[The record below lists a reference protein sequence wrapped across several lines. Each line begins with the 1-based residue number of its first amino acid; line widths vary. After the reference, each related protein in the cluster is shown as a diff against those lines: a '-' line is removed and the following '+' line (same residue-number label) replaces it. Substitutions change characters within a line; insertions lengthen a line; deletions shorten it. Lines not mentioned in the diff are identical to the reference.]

1 MRALRPH
8 HPLDPAQGAGRG
20 RAGARLLDRL
30 RGILQF
36 GIIPN
41 YKGARGRRSLRRAV
55 VRPDASRGE
64 WRMKGDA
71 KVIEYLNRGLR
82 SELTA
87 VNQYWLHFRLLNDW
101 GYVDLAKFWR
111 KESIEEMNHADRFID
126 RILFLDGFPNLQE
139 LDPLRIGQNVQE
151 IIECDLA
158 AENEARALYLEAA
171 KYCDSI
177 NDRVSK
183 RLFEDLA
190 EDEEGHIDFL
200 ETQLDLIGQIG
211 LPLYAQRHVG
221 GLEQIAPETE

>member
-1 MRALRPH
+1 
-8 HPLDPAQGAGRG
+8 
-20 RAGARLLDRL
+20 
-30 RGILQF
+30 
-36 GIIPN
+36 
-41 YKGARGRRSLRRAV
+41 
-55 VRPDASRGE
+55 
-64 WRMKGDA
+64 MKGDT

-82 SELTA
+82 SQLTA
-87 VNQYWLHFRLLNDW
+87 VSQYWLHFRMLNDW
-101 GYVDLAKFWR
+101 GYVELAKFWR

-151 IIECDLA
+151 ILDSDLA
-158 AENEARALYLEAA
+158 AENEARSLYLEAA

-200 ETQLDLIGQIG
+200 ETQLELIKQIG
-211 LPLYAQRHVG
+211 LPLYAQKHIG
-221 GLEQIAPETE
+221 GLEQIAPEKE